1 MELRVPTH
9 EREGG
14 MALLGCQYD
23 LEGDTLYSLK
33 WYKESRE
40 FYRFVPKN
48 EPPVYYFPRPGVNVD
63 VSKDFF
69 YVNFEKKEMWSKTA
83 YYSFISFNI

>member
-63 VSKDFF
+63 VSKDLF
-69 YVNFEKKEMWSKTA
+69 YVNFEKKEM
-83 YYSFISFNI
+83 